1 MTYDANIG
9 IYSLQS
15 LRPEE
20 KTDRVPQVDEGG
32 SRGIQSG
39 GYQNGKDCRQESERN
54 PFEQIAYASI
64 TGLREREYEAILAAQ
79 DGRCAVCR
87 KKANDRPASFRNC
100 LIPDLDQRGV
110 VRGLLCPA
118 CHAALN
124 LLHQDPD
131 LIQCLANYATKGS
144 AVRIRS
150 KQTSREDDD
159 NPAVCGEGFDPFLSE
174 YESSS
179 RDT

>member
-20 KTDRVPQVDEGG
+20 KTDRVSQVDEGG
-32 SRGIQSG
+32 PRGIQSG

-54 PFEQIAYASI
+54 PFEQLVFASI
-64 TGLREREYEAILAAQ
+64 TGLKEREYEALIVAQ

-87 KKANDRPASFRNC
+87 KKANDKPASFCNC

-110 VRGLLCPA
+110 VCGLLCSA
-118 CHAALN
+118 CHSALN

-131 LIQCLANYATKGS
+131 LIQRLATYLAKGD
-144 AVRIRS
+144 AVRIHS
-150 KQTSREDDD
+150 GNNV
-159 NPAVCGEGFDPFLSE
+159 NPQPGIVGFSSE
-174 YESSS
+174 Y
-179 RDT
+179 